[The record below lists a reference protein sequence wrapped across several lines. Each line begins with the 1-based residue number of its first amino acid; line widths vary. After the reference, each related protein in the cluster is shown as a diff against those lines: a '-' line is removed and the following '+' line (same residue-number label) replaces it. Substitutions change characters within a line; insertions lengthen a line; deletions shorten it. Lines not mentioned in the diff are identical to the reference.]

1 MDYQILVNIAVGVV
15 TLMGGGVF
23 KMILGHVN
31 EIKEEHNE
39 LMKKHH
45 DDVDLLKEKYTQ
57 LALSLPEK
65 WVSFVKIASPLY
77 CLIMSSISLS
87 GVATKTSPTCD
98 SLALF
103 ITWMIIGKLLILTK
117 GFPGNLFAFKRAGI
131 IIAVLFIFFM
141 LNKIMR
147 PTVAK

>member
-15 TLMGGGVF
+15 TLMGGWVF

-65 WVSFVKIASPLY
+65 YVSKEDFKMFSERMNDRFDRIEE
-77 CLIMSSISLS
+77 
-87 GVATKTSPTCD
+87 
-98 SLALF
+98 
-103 ITWMIIGKLLILTK
+103 KLDQI
-117 GFPGNLFAFKRAGI
+117 
-131 IIAVLFIFFM
+131 
-141 LNKIMR
+141 NKS
-147 PTVAK
+147 